1 MLMSMKRLLHVIF
14 TPVFLF
20 LSLSLLAQDR
30 IVTGKVT
37 DSKDGTPVIGASV
50 QPKGSATGTSTSSDG
65 SFRISVPSGNNTLV
79 VSSAEFETKE
89 IDITG
94 QATANVSLVA
104 RATGLSEVVV
114 IGYGT
119 ARKKDLTGAVSSVK
133 AKDFNKGLVTGAD
146 QLIQGKVAGVQIVN
160 NSGAPGGATT
170 VRIRGNASV
179 RSGNQ
184 PLFVID
190 GIPLDGRSARPSV
203 DINLTDA
210 PGRTPDANPLNF
222 INPNDIAS
230 IDVLKDASATAIY
243 GSRGANGV
251 VLITTKKGLSG
262 QSKIDFST
270 SAGISNV
277 LKKYDVLTASEYVT
291 TLGKYGLPTSVYT
304 PAVPSANFGSSVDAM
319 DEISQTGISQNYNV
333 AIGGGNENGK
343 YRISAGYQNLEGI
356 IKSSGFKKYTA
367 NITTSFRFLDSKKL
381 GLDINVLGSQTTE
394 DIAPIANTSGFTG
407 SLISQAVSWNP
418 THPLRNPDGT
428 VWIKDAAIGNTT
440 INPLT
445 TLEAYSDISNLT
457 GILAS
462 ISPSYKFTDDLEYRF
477 LYSINHSVGVRRT
490 SLRSYINIQSIEGR
504 GWANYGNN
512 ELTTQLAQHTLNYNK
527 KLSSSFNLT
536 ALVGYEY
543 QKFDNKGSSIS
554 GQDFSTNDI
563 DYTNYLQNSSQSS
576 RRISSFADPISE
588 LQSFFGRATVNFL
601 DKYLLTAT
609 IRADGSSKFGK
620 NNEYGYFPSVAA
632 AWNIT
637 NEEFM
642 KGGGFFDNLKLRL
655 GWGKTG
661 NQEFPAGAAQ
671 ERYSF
676 SQGSYQQSNVANP
689 DLQWET
695 STTVNAGIDFTLFK
709 GRLSGNVDYFNKKT
723 TDLLFNFDAIQPAP
737 ATKYWVNLDGNVVN
751 KGVEVALNGVIIKN
765 KDLTWNL
772 GINAAFLQNELND
785 YVGPDVLTGELSGQG
800 ISGTRIQKL
809 ANNHPLNAFYVR
821 EFLGIDKTTGLSVY
835 TDDGNTFH
843 YIGDPNPHTLLGI
856 STDVSYKKFSL
867 TLNMNG
873 AFGHDIYNNTLN
885 SVLNIGNLG
894 SRNIAASLVKTD
906 IQENKSNGLTASSRY
921 LEKGNYLKMAN
932 ATVSYNIGD
941 IAKIIKNANVFLT
954 GQNIFVITDFTG
966 FDPEVNTDKKIDDV
980 PSFGIEYIP
989 YPSARSFMIGV
1000 NFSL

>member
-1 MLMSMKRLLHVIF
+1 M
-14 TPVFLF
+14 
-20 LSLSLLAQDR
+20 
-30 IVTGKVT
+30 
-37 DSKDGTPVIGASV
+37 
-50 QPKGSATGTSTSSDG
+50 
-65 SFRISVPSGNNTLV
+65 
-79 VSSAEFETKE
+79 
-89 IDITG
+89 
-94 QATANVSLVA
+94 
-104 RATGLSEVVV
+104 
-114 IGYGT
+114 
-119 ARKKDLTGAVSSVK
+119 
-133 AKDFNKGLVTGAD
+133 
-146 QLIQGKVAGVQIVN
+146 
-160 NSGAPGGATT
+160 
-170 VRIRGNASV
+170 
-179 RSGNQ
+179 
-184 PLFVID
+184 
-190 GIPLDGRSARPSV
+190 
-203 DINLTDA
+203 
-210 PGRTPDANPLNF
+210 
-222 INPNDIAS
+222 
-230 IDVLKDASATAIY
+230 
-243 GSRGANGV
+243 
-251 VLITTKKGLSG
+251 
-262 QSKIDFST
+262 
-270 SAGISNV
+270 
-277 LKKYDVLTASEYVT
+277 
-291 TLGKYGLPTSVYT
+291 
-304 PAVPSANFGSSVDAM
+304 
-319 DEISQTGISQNYNV
+319 
-333 AIGGGNENGK
+333 
-343 YRISAGYQNLEGI
+343 
-356 IKSSGFKKYTA
+356 
-367 NITTSFRFLDSKKL
+367 
-381 GLDINVLGSQTTE
+381 
-394 DIAPIANTSGFTG
+394 
-407 SLISQAVSWNP
+407 
-418 THPLRNPDGT
+418 
-428 VWIKDAAIGNTT
+428 
-440 INPLT
+440 
-445 TLEAYSDISNLT
+445 
-457 GILAS
+457 
-462 ISPSYKFTDDLEYRF
+462 EYRF
-477 LYSINHSVGVRRT
+477 IYSIKNSVGVRRT

-809 ANNHPLNAFYVR
+809 ANNHHLNAFYVR